1 MRLLSEMS
9 NVAPSDNIVLRHAV
23 EQIQRALPA
32 HWMTSVATKTNDI
45 ADARLTIKTPAGATA
60 ALAIG
65 ARRQLDPRLVAEVAG
80 ALRGAAADGFVVIA
94 PFLGARTRERLAE
107 EGLGFVDLCGNMR
120 LLLDRPTVFISS
132 RGDERSPW
140 AVPRSA
146 RSLHA
151 PKACRIVR
159 ALADGAPATNMGP
172 WEGPIPPATGTARQ
186 SPAAPMRLGVR
197 QLAAIAGTDPGYVS
211 RLLDLFHREEL
222 IEREPRGPI
231 AAVHLGRLVRRW
243 AEDYRFGE
251 AHRFVPVAHPHGVPG
266 ALARLRD
273 AGAPHALTARAGAA
287 ALSGTALPGLV
298 AAYVD
303 NPERVAA
310 IIGAEPVESGAN
322 LLLIDPFDPFVFD
335 GTWEASGLR
344 YATRAQIIA
353 DLLGS
358 PAPAPGQA
366 AALLE
371 DIEMGTLEG
380 CPNPPATSSARQSRA
395 ALDAK
400 AALAAN
406 TPASAV

>member
-9 NVAPSDNIVLRHAV
+9 NVAPSDNIVLRHAL

-32 HWMTSVATKTNDI
+32 HWTTSVATKTNDV

-65 ARRQLDPRLVAEVAG
+65 ARRQLDPRLVTEVAG
-80 ALRGAAADGFVVIA
+80 ALRGAAADAFVIIA

-107 EGLGFVDLCGNMR
+107 EGMGFVDLCGNMR

-159 ALADGAPATNMGP
+159 ALTDGA
-172 WEGPIPPATGTARQ
+172 
-186 SPAAPMRLGVR
+186 APFGVR

-251 AHRFVPVAHPHGVPG
+251 AHRFVAVAHPHGVPG

-273 AGAPHALTARAGAA
+273 AAVPHALTARAGAA

-322 LLLIDPFDPFVFD
+322 LLLIDAFDPFVFD
-335 GTWEASGLR
+335 GTWDVAGLR
-344 YATRAQIIA
+344 YAARAQIIA

-371 DIEMGTLEG
+371 I
-380 CPNPPATSSARQSRA
+380 A
-395 ALDAK
+395 AAP
-400 AALAAN
+400 AAN
-406 TPASAV
+406 TAATAA